1 MTHEF
6 SLMDSSGYIFS
17 WKKLYQL
24 HFYQPEEYL
33 LKDPSSFMHARGHF
47 DFCMTS
53 SSGYLVKKGPK
64 HKYLQRMC
72 IAEGQDTI
80 KGTVGSGGDGG
91 QQEHRDLSEG
101 PSATEISQML
111 PFKNADLLYTE
122 QAILHVH
129 THNLYFRC
137 EI

>member
-1 MTHEF
+1 M
-6 SLMDSSGYIFS
+6 
-17 WKKLYQL
+17 
-24 HFYQPEEYL
+24 
-33 LKDPSSFMHARGHF
+33 
-47 DFCMTS
+47 
-53 SSGYLVKKGPK
+53 KKGPK

-72 IAEGQDTI
+72 IAEGAGYN
-80 KGTVGSGGDGG
+80 KRDGR
-91 QQEHRDLSEG
+91 ERWRRW
-101 PSATEISQML
+101 ATRAHVTFLKAHLLLKSSQML